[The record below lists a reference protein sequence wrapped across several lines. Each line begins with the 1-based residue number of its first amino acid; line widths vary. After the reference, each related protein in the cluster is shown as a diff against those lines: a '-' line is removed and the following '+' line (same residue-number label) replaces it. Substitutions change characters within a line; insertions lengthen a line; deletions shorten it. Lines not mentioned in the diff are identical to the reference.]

1 MDMKLAS
8 CKGES
13 GSLGPRFQLAVQKA
27 EQGPSHAGQSQ
38 NYGTIYS

>member
-13 GSLGPRFQLAVQKA
+13 GSLGPRLQLAVQKA
-27 EQGPSHAGQSQ
+27 AIPCRSESKLSNLQLNS
-38 NYGTIYS
+38 